1 MEKSKNNIVIID
13 GYGFI
18 FRAFFSL
25 QDFKTSKNVP
35 IGAVYGFINMILKI
49 LNTFTPSHII
59 LVFDSGQKSF
69 RSEIYPEYKAHR
81 KEAPDD
87 LKPQFNI
94 VREAVKALNI
104 KYAEV
109 NGFEA
114 DDLIAT
120 YSKICKNKGFK
131 SIIVSSDKDLMQLA
145 QDGVVEFYDP
155 LKSKFIKEEDIK
167 VKFGVEPYQ
176 IVDYLSIVGDVSDN
190 IPGVAGVG
198 EKGAMELL
206 NQYKNLEEIY
216 ENLHNIVKPKLKNA
230 LEKSKEDAILSKQL
244 ASLKFDIDVED
255 VSHFEVKP
263 FNQDVLYDFLNR
275 YELKSLIAKLLPNYS
290 IKQVSL
296 FDFESDVDVKEE
308 VIIKT
313 EASFRDFLENIK
325 EDEVLIKTQN
335 DNLII
340 ETNSK
345 SGKIKG
351 WWAE

>member
-1 MEKSKNNIVIID
+1 MEKSKNNIIIID

-25 QDFKTSKNVP
+25 QDFKTSTNMP
-35 IGAVYGFINMILKI
+35 IGAVYGFVNMILKI
-49 LNTFTPSHII
+49 LNTFSPSHII
-59 LVFDSGQKSF
+59 LIFDSGQKSF

-81 KEAPDD
+81 KEVPDD
-87 LKPQFNI
+87 LKPQFEI
-94 VREAVKALNI
+94 VRDAVRALNI

-131 SIIVSSDKDLMQLA
+131 SIVISSDKDLMQLA

-155 LKSKFIKEEDIK
+155 LKGKFIKESDIRA
-167 VKFGVEPYQ
+167 KFGVEPYQ
-176 IVDYLSIVGDVSDN
+176 IVDYLSIVGDASDN
-190 IPGVAGVG
+190 IPGVAGIG

-206 NQYKNLEEIY
+206 NQYKTLEEIY
-216 ENLHNIVKPKLKNA
+216 ENLNNIEKPKLKNA
-230 LEKSKEDAILSKQL
+230 LEKSKENAFLSKKL
-244 ASLKFDIDVED
+244 ATLKFDISVED
-255 VSHFEVKP
+255 ISHFEVKS
-263 FNQDVLYDFLNR
+263 FNQDVLYDFLSK
-275 YELKSLIAKLLPNYS
+275 YELRSLIAKLLPNYG
-290 IKQVSL
+290 IKQASL
-296 FDFESDVDVKEE
+296 FDFEGHVIVKEE
-308 VIIKT
+308 MIIKT
-313 EASFRDFLENIK
+313 EASFRDFLDNIK
-325 EDEVLIKTQN
+325 EDEVLLKTQH

-340 ETNSK
+340 ETNSR